1 MAKVFNYSFIILGT
15 MMLLAMLGVTS
26 GYGSLFTMMFGDGT
40 NFETS
45 TIYVAIIA
53 IFSVGALTSLIIG
66 LYTRQNTDSYI
77 RAAVASLLF
86 GVTMAEM
93 STIINVANSYAG
105 WISNGIKLIMYPL
118 MIGYAIAIVQWWG
131 GNDI

>member
-1 MAKVFNYSFIILGT
+1 
-15 MMLLAMLGVTS
+15 MLLAMLGVTS
-26 GYGSLFTMMFGDGT
+26 GYGSLFTKMFGDGA

-53 IFSVGALTSLIIG
+53 IFAVGSLTSLIIG

-93 STIINVANSYAG
+93 STIISVANSYAG